1 MFSVC
6 ALLVFLVLMFLI
18 FFLFFQEKD
27 KSVFSAVIFT
37 VIQDKKNIK
46 AVKRQQIS
54 MNFGPD

>member
-1 MFSVC
+1 MCITSFSGFDVSN
-6 ALLVFLVLMFLI
+6 I
-18 FFLFFQEKD
+18 FFPQEKD
-27 KSVFSAVIFT
+27 TSVFSAVIFT